1 MDVCGTLVRDDTTLG
16 LLSCHFARSR
26 RQQWRGHLLR
36 LLTARISPARWAF
49 VVLEKITSRH
59 WLKHFLVSLLAGDHA
74 SELDASGAAYAI
86 QLLDHSRVPTVWNLI
101 DQAAVSGQVILAS
114 ASLEPVVKAL
124 ASVMG
129 ARYVASTLEVRAG
142 VLTGRYVK
150 DITGRKEEAIIKK
163 FGSDVMMQ
171 PYVAISDNLSDR
183 PLLAKARHAWV
194 VLHRE
199 SHRDRWMNL
208 SANYVKVTD

>member
-1 MDVCGTLVRDDTTLG
+1 MDVCGTLVREDTTLG
-16 LLSCHFARSR
+16 LLGCHFARSR
-26 RQQWRGHLLR
+26 YRPWRAYILR
-36 LLTARISPARWAF
+36 LLTTRISPARWTF
-49 VVLEKITSRH
+49 VVLEKITCRH
-59 WLKHFLVSLLAGDHA
+59 WIKYILVGLLAGEKA
-74 SELDASGAAYAI
+74 SELDASGAAYAV
-86 QLLDHSRVPTVWNLI
+86 QLLNYRRVDPVWNII
-101 DQAAVSGQVILAS
+101 DLSSVSDQVILAS

-124 ASVMG
+124 ACLMG

-142 VLTGRYVK
+142 LLTGRYVK
-150 DITGRKEEAIIKK
+150 DLTGIKEEAIIQK

-208 SANYVKVTD
+208 PANYVKVTD